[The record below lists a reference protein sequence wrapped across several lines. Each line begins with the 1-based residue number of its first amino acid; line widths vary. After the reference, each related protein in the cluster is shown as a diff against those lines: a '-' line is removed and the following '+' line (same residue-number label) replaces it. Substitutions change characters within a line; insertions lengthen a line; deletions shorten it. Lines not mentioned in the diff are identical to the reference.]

1 MPTELIYTLTV
12 AFMGC
17 FFCLA
22 KKGTAVSSIQLK
34 LIRKVK
40 IYKLRCS
47 ILKIIIIDEME
58 NVLTKRS
65 FSSTKI
71 LTVLSKDPEA
81 SLLPSQL
88 HATE

>member
-1 MPTELIYTLTV
+1 MPTQLIDTLTM

-17 FFCLA
+17 FFSLA

-40 IYKLRCS
+40 MLRCS
-47 ILKIIIIDEME
+47 ILKIIINDEME
-58 NVLTKRS
+58 TVFTKRS